1 MYCVVLFEIFYEIV
15 CGFNWILHRNIIICF
30 NVFYNKVDSC
40 SWFCL
45 YDSAENVLKRW
56 EQLPLFPPY
65 VTIRVALLFQ
75 YNLFVTPEKLEQT
88 HREILSEVAQV
99 YITKSEF
106 GNMKE
111 QIMDINKKV
120 DKIYDTL
127 INERSKDGVN

>member
-1 MYCVVLFEIFYEIV
+1 MDKEYIYKYAPALVVCIAI
-15 CGFNWILHRNIIICF
+15 
-30 NVFYNKVDSC
+30 
-40 SWFCL
+40 
-45 YDSAENVLKRW
+45 
-56 EQLPLFPPY
+56 
-65 VTIRVALLFQ
+65 LFQ
-75 YNLFVTPEKLEQT
+75 YNLFVTPERLEQT
-88 HREILSEVAQV
+88 HREILSEVSQV

>member
-1 MYCVVLFEIFYEIV
+1 MEKEHIYKYAPAFIV
-15 CGFNWILHRNIIICF
+15 C
-30 NVFYNKVDSC
+30 
-40 SWFCL
+40 
-45 YDSAENVLKRW
+45 
-56 EQLPLFPPY
+56 
-65 VTIRVALLFQ
+65 VALIFQ

-88 HREILSEVAQV
+88 HREILSEVSQV

-127 INERSKDGVN
+127 INERSKDVVD